1 MTIQNK
7 LVSLGVWPEAAEQI
21 VCGDIATGLTAAGS
35 TQATALAITASV
47 SVFGTVAAST
57 GAILAQSD
65 GARVIVRN
73 GGANALLVYAPVGGY
88 LNGTLNGSLSVPT
101 TKNAMFVSADGI
113 NWYSI
118 LSA

>member
-7 LVSLGVWPEAAEQI
+7 LVSLGMWGEMAEQVVLGEI
-21 VCGDIATGLTAAGS
+21 VTGLTAAGS
-35 TQATALAITASV
+35 SQATALAITASLN
-47 SVFGTVAAST
+47 VFGTVAAST
-57 GAILAQSD
+57 GAILSQSD

-73 GGANALLVYAPVGGY
+73 AGANALTVYAPVSGY
-88 LNGTLNGSLSVPT
+88 LNGTQNGTLSVPA